1 VLFDNNSRIQLATFQ
16 QALQQPAG
24 GLLHVVLKYPSC
36 RRHPFAHAPVSL
48 RRILVF
54 GSIESAGV
62 ARGGL
67 HPAGMPQSQFFVC
80 FQLRRNVSRFCIFKQ
95 DGQCKTVFDRLPGA
109 LAKMRNG
116 AKFIWI
122 TGKTSTFR
130 ARPQRELIQCWRA
143 MCQPVC
149 APRFLILRR
158 MRF

>member
-1 VLFDNNSRIQLATFQ
+1 MIIAESSLQLKRIAFAESEPQRISYANQCYRQVMSLWD
-16 QALQQPAG
+16 G
-24 GLLHVVLKYPSC
+24 RKSHVV
-36 RRHPFAHAPVSL
+36 
-48 RRILVF
+48 
-54 GSIESAGV
+54 
-62 ARGGL
+62 
-67 HPAGMPQSQFFVC
+67 
-80 FQLRRNVSRFCIFKQ
+80 
-95 DGQCKTVFDRLPGA
+95 
-109 LAKMRNG
+109 RNG